1 MNFLKISDLAYN
13 ELKKL
18 LEEQNIETGTL
29 RIYLAGMSCHGPSFN
44 ISVDE
49 ANEND
54 LTQKVQDTIFIV
66 DKTLFMQYSGFIL
79 LCGAENGLGGITLEP
94 VHIPESAGCGDGCS
108 SCSCD
113 GCH

>member
-18 LEEQNIETGTL
+18 LEEKNIETSML
-29 RIYLAGMSCHGPSFN
+29 RIYLASMSCHGPAFN
-44 ISVDE
+44 IAVDTVKE
-49 ANEND
+49 GD
-54 LTQKVQDTIFIV
+54 LTQKVQNTIFIV

-79 LCGAENGLGGITLEP
+79 LCGEENGLGGITLEP
-94 VHIPESAGCGDGCS
+94 VYTPESTGCGGGCS

-113 GCH
+113 GCE